1 MATKL
6 LKTLNDALLTA
17 TFVSFLSVP
26 RAFPANPVPTV
37 IAPVIPQ
44 AVPPGS
50 GAFTLRVYGANF
62 VPGAVGNWNASPRST
77 TFVSRREVDAKILA
91 SDVAQPTMG
100 HITVSNPGPG
110 GGNSSSSYAVVEVH
124 TPDPTVIPAKPH
136 NYQLKTDFIFSL
148 LTGDF
153 YSHNKL
159 DLLAG
164 GLSGNVYL
172 LEGNG
177 DGTFRHTSVVGDQYS
192 GSTCNLG
199 VGDFNNDGKLDFV
212 FPAGSQTASITVRLN
227 NGNGSFRTSWRH
239 GAYDS
244 CPPFAVGDFDGDGNL
259 DFVAVLGNAMDIFLG
274 NGDGTFRKGRSYVG
288 PYHSALVADFNG
300 DGILDLVVN
309 TDGGLRLLLG
319 KGDGTFRK
327 PRTII
332 KLPANKEFDCGEGQ
346 SLVVNDFNGDGNADL
361 ATCYVSALPPFRS
374 PGIIVLLGN
383 GDGTF
388 KKPVHYHAG
397 YPVDSGGTWA
407 FAAGD
412 FNSDGKTDFIDWYS
426 TGNGKWAFAILKGN
440 GDGTFQKQTTVK
452 LPDNME
458 DFGIVPGD
466 FTSDGLLDFIIQPLG
481 GLQSYTQ
488 K

>member
-62 VPGAVGNWNASPRST
+62 VPGAVVNWNASPRST

-239 GAYDS
+239 GAYS
-244 CPPFAVGDFDGDGNL
+244 GCVPVAVGDFDGDGNL
-259 DFVAVLGNAMDIFLG
+259 DLAAVLGNGMDIFLG

-288 PYHSALVADFNG
+288 PYHSAQVADFNG

-309 TDGGLRLLLG
+309 TDGGLSLLLG
-319 KGDGTFRK
+319 NGDGTFRK

-332 KLPANKEFDCGEGQ
+332 KPPTGKEFGC
-346 SLVVNDFNGDGNADL
+346 LVINDFNSDGNADL
-361 ATCYVSALPPFRS
+361 AICYASALPPFRS
-374 PGIIVLLGN
+374 PGIMVLLGN

-397 YPVDSGGTWA
+397 YPAGSNGGPWA
-407 FAAGD
+407 VTAGD
-412 FNSDGKTDFIDWYS
+412 FNSDGKTDFIDWYFKDVPHGF
-426 TGNGKWAFAILKGN
+426 TFAILKGN
-440 GDGTFQKQTTVK
+440 GDGTFQQQTTVK

-458 DFGIVPGD
+458 DLGIVPGD
-466 FTSDGLLDFIIQPLG
+466 FTSDGLLDFIMQPDRG
-481 GLQSYTQ
+481 GLLSYTQ